1 MDDNREFIKSIEEA
15 TLKII
20 TDTRKNMNTA
30 VKLIEGEAK
39 KECPVD
45 MGILRASMFSRVE
58 VNDAEIIGIIGN
70 TMSYSVY
77 IHQGTGLYAT
87 NGDGRKTPWR
97 YKSLAGK
104 YKGWHYTKGQAPN
117 PFLDRAKL
125 NSRQKI
131 TKLLGGKS

>member
-1 MDDNREFIKSIEEA
+1 MSDNREFIKSIEEA
-15 TLKII
+15 TLKIVS
-20 TDTRKNMNTA
+20 DTRNNMKKATTY
-30 VKLIEGEAK
+30 LEGEAK

-45 MGILRASMFSRVE
+45 MGILRASMFNRVE
-58 VNDAEIIGIIGN
+58 VDNNEIVGIVGN

-77 IHQGTGLYAT
+77 VHQGTGLYAV

-97 YKSLAGK
+97 YKSVAGK

-131 TKLLGGKS
+131 AKILGGQ

>member
-1 MDDNREFIKSIEEA
+1 MADNQEFVRSIENA

-20 TDTRKNMNTA
+20 NNVVANMRTA
-30 VKLIEGEAK
+30 TLLLEGEAK

-45 MGILRASMFSRVE
+45 MGALRASMYSK
-58 VNDAEIIGIIGN
+58 VNLNDREIVGIVGN
-70 TMSYSVY
+70 TLKYSVY
-77 IHQGTGLYAT
+77 VHQGTGLYAV

-97 YKSLAGK
+97 YKSLGGK

-125 NSRQKI
+125 ANRDKI
-131 TKLLGGKS
+131 ARILGGK

>member
-1 MDDNREFIKSIEEA
+1 MSDNKDFIKSIEEA
-15 TLKII
+15 TYQMIM
-20 TDTRKNMNTA
+20 DTRDNMKKA
-30 VKLIEGEAK
+30 ALYLEGEAK

-45 MGILRASMFSRVE
+45 MGILRASMFNRVE
-58 VNDAEIIGIIGN
+58 VNENEIVGVVGN

-77 IHQGTGLYAT
+77 VHQGTGLYAKDG
-87 NGDGRKTPWR
+87 NGRKTPWR
-97 YKSLAGK
+97 YKALGGK

-131 TKLLGGKS
+131 AKILGGKS

>member
-1 MDDNREFIKSIEEA
+1 MMPDNREFIKSVERA
-15 TLKII
+15 TSEMVDKLSS
-20 TDTRKNMNTA
+20 NMKRA
-30 VKLIEGEAK
+30 VTHLEGEAK

-45 MGILRASMFSRVE
+45 MGILRASMFNRVE
-58 VNDAEIIGIIGN
+58 VNDREIVGVVGN

-77 IHQGTGLYAT
+77 VHQGTGLYAV

-97 YKSLAGK
+97 YKSIGGK

-125 NSRQKI
+125 NSRNKI
-131 TKLLGGKS
+131 IKLLGGK